1 METMPEKWKSIQNF
15 ENYSVSDWG
24 RVRSE
29 KSGRILAL
37 SQNQFDVVY
46 VGLVR
51 DGKQYH
57 RSVPLLVANA
67 FIPRQFEPYDTPINL
82 SGDRWNNSVSNLV
95 WRPRW
100 FAIKYN
106 QQFKFPYEYPII
118 YPIED
123 IKTGEVSQDSF
134 DCARRY
140 GLLEKDLV
148 LSILN
153 RTYVWPTYQQF
164 RVVRV

>member
-1 METMPEKWKSIQNF
+1 MSENWKSIPNF
-15 ENYSVSDWG
+15 NNYSVSDWG
-24 RVRSE
+24 NVRSD
-29 KSGRILAL
+29 RFDRLLTL
-37 SQNQFDVVY
+37 SQNQYDVVY

-51 DGKQYH
+51 DGSQYH

-67 FIPRQFEPYDTPINL
+67 FIPREFEPYDTPINL
-82 SGDRWNNSVSNLV
+82 NGDRFNNHVNNLV

-123 IKTGEVSQDSF
+123 MKTGEVSQDSF
-134 DCARRY
+134 ECAKRY

-148 LSILN
+148 LSIVN
-153 RTYVWPTYQQF
+153 HTYVWPTYQQF
-164 RVVRV
+164 RVIRI

>member
-1 METMPEKWKSIQNF
+1 MPEEWKSIKNF
-15 ENYSVSDWG
+15 ENYSVSNWG
-24 RVRSE
+24 RIRSE
-29 KSGRILAL
+29 KSGRLLTL

-46 VGLVR
+46 VGLVHE
-51 DGKQYH
+51 GIQYH

-67 FIPRQFEPYDTPINL
+67 FIERKFEPYDTPINL
-82 SGDRWNNSVSNLV
+82 NGDRFNNHVNNLV

-118 YPIED
+118 YPLED

-134 DCARRY
+134 DCAKRY
-140 GLLEKDLV
+140 GLLENDLV
-148 LSILN
+148 LSVLN

-164 RVVRV
+164 RVLRV

>member
-1 METMPEKWKSIQNF
+1 MPEQWKPIRNF
-15 ENYSVSDWG
+15 ENYNISDWG
-24 RVRSE
+24 RVQSE
-29 KSGRILAL
+29 RSGRFLVL
-37 SQNQFDVVY
+37 SQNQYDVVY
-46 VGLVR
+46 VGMVR

-57 RSVPLLVANA
+57 RSVPLLVAKA
-67 FIPRQFEPYDTPINL
+67 FLPRTFDPYDTPINL
-82 SGDRWNNSVSNLV
+82 NGDRFNNHVDNLV

-100 FAIKYN
+100 FAIRYN
-106 QQFKFPYEYPII
+106 QQFKFSYEHPII

-134 DCARRY
+134 ECAKRY

>member
-1 METMPEKWKSIQNF
+1 MSENWKSISNF
-15 ENYSVSDWG
+15 DNYSVSDWG
-24 RVRSE
+24 NVRSDRFD
-29 KSGRILAL
+29 RILTL
-37 SQNQFDVVY
+37 SQNQYDVVY

-51 DGKQYH
+51 DGSQYH

-67 FIPRQFEPYDTPINL
+67 FIPREFEPYDTPINL
-82 SGDRWNNSVSNLV
+82 NGDRFNNHVSNLV

-118 YPIED
+118 NQIED
-123 IKTGEVSQDSF
+123 LKTGEVSQDSF
-134 DCARRY
+134 ECAKRY

-153 RTYVWPTYQQF
+153 HTYVWPTYQQF
-164 RVVRV
+164 RVIRI